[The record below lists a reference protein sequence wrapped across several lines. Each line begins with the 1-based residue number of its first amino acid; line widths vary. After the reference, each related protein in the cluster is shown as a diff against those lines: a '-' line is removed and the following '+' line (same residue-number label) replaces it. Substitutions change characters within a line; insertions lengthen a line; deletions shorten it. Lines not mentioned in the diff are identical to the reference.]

1 MANLLYKQYQK
12 GCYNGTEDNV
22 ITTYEYGHD
31 NGTAS
36 YYADLEPNTTYT
48 IKRIDE
54 STRFRIA
61 TYEYDVKTNTSTSA
75 SVIQQ
80 WVLDSSDA
88 LTFTTRENDIHLVVY
103 YTNNNEYNTRVML
116 NEGDTIQP
124 YEVPTRNL
132 PSVWYVRDGRLVR
145 DTLPEPLAGNYIQAP
160 YPPFWWYVE
169 NGRLKTPAL
178 PAPAHTGA
186 FYGCSQLATAHIPKS
201 VKRIGEYAFA
211 GTALTKVKIAS
222 DCTYYPT
229 SFPDGCEIEFYPDE
243 SVGDNDG

>member
-12 GCYNGTEDNV
+12 GCYNGVSGDA
-22 ITTYEYGHD
+22 ITGYSYGND
-31 NGTAS
+31 DGTAS

-124 YEVPTRNL
+124 YEAPTRNL

-145 DTLPEPLAGNYIQAP
+145 DTLPEPLTGKYISEP
-160 YPPFWWYVE
+160 YPPFIWYE
-169 NGRLKTPAL
+169 DSDELTRSNL
-178 PAPAHTGA
+178 PSPILMGA
-186 FYGCSQLATAHIPKS
+186 FLNCKNLTTVEIPSS
-201 VKRIGEYAFA
+201 VKKIGECAFYN
-211 GTALTKVKIAS
+211 TKIKEVTIAS
-222 DCTYYPT
+222 DCEYSDN
-229 SFPDGCEIEFYPDE
+229 SFPPDCVINFY
-243 SVGDNDG
+243 

>member
-12 GCYNGTEDNV
+12 GCYNGVSGNV
-22 ITTYEYGHD
+22 ITGYSYGND
-31 NGTAS
+31 DGTAS

-75 SVIQQ
+75 PVTQQ
-80 WVLDSSDA
+80 WVLDNSDA

-124 YEVPTRNL
+124 YEAPTRNL
-132 PSVWYVRDGRLVR
+132 PNAWYVRDGRLVR
-145 DTLPEPLAGNYIQAP
+145 DVLPEPLLSKYISEP
-160 YPPFWWYVE
+160 YPPFIWYVVDDDFGKRLYHYGLPDPIVLGPE
-169 NGRLKTPAL
+169 YHFIYNGHDIKRVIYN
-178 PAPAHTGA
+178 GA
-186 FYGCSQLATAHIPKS
+186 D
-201 VKRIGEYAFA
+201 
-211 GTALTKVKIAS
+211 IANVIYLS
-222 DCTYYPT
+222 
-229 SFPDGCEIEFYPDE
+229 E
-243 SVGDNDG
+243 

>member
-12 GCYNGTEDNV
+12 GCYNGVSGNV
-22 ITTYEYGHD
+22 ITGYSYGND
-31 NGTAS
+31 DGTAS

-145 DTLPEPLAGNYIQAP
+145 DTLPEPLTGNYIQAP

-169 NGRLKTPAL
+169 NGRLTHAGLPEKTL
-178 PAPAHTGA
+178 VGA
-186 FYGCSQLATAHIPKS
+186 FLGCTNLRRVVIPRS
-201 VKRIGEYAFA
+201 VRYIGEYTFRN
-211 GTALTKVKIAS
+211 TQITQVTINS
-222 DCTYYPT
+222 NCTYSDT
-229 SFPDGCEIEFYPDE
+229 SFPENCTVDFY
-243 SVGDNDG
+243 NN

>member
-12 GCYNGTEDNV
+12 GCYNGATGDA
-22 ITTYEYGHD
+22 ITGYSYGND
-31 NGTAS
+31 DGTAS

-80 WVLDSSDA
+80 WILDNSDA

-116 NEGDTIQP
+116 NEGDTVQP
-124 YEVPTRNL
+124 YEAPTRNL
-132 PSVWYVRDGRLVR
+132 PNAWYVRDGRLVR
-145 DTLPEPLAGNYIQAP
+145 DSLPEPLTGKYISEP
-160 YPPFWWYVE
+160 YPPFIWYV
-169 NGRLKTPAL
+169 NNNKLTTSNMPSVV
-178 PAPAHTGA
+178 PQGA
-186 FYGCSQLATAHIPKS
+186 FCNCTSLAKATISPT
-201 VKRIGEYAFA
+201 VKYIGEYAFYN
-211 GTALTKVKIAS
+211 TALKQVRIAS
-222 DCTYYPT
+222 DCVYYPT
-229 SFPDGCEIEFYPDE
+229 SFPPNCEIKFYNQE
-243 SVGDNDG
+243 E